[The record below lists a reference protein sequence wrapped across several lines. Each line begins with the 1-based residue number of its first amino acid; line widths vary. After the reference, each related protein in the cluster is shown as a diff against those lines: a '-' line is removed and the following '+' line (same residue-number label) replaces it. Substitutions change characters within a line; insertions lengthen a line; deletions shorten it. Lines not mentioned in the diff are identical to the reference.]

1 MIYFYVMTTPI
12 KYLIIVAFLVSSNS
26 IFSQETYVPDNIFES
41 FLEANGMGNGI
52 PNDDYVTTANISG
65 VGNLIVWGYGIN
77 DLTGIEDFTSLT
89 MLFCFD
95 NNLTTLDLSQNTLL
109 SDLRCNDNQLTSLN
123 VSANTALTTFFCYN
137 NQLTS
142 IVGLGNT
149 SVNDLRCSGNQLSS
163 LDVTGLP
170 NLFKLHCQI
179 NQLTTLDI
187 SMNPQMNDLRCN
199 NNQLT
204 SLDCSASPLL
214 AVLFCQYNQLTTLDL
229 GMTSGITF
237 LHCYENQLSTLDVSL
252 HSGLTNLQCNGNLL
266 TTLDVSQNA
275 DLVTL
280 YAQDNDLNCLVANNG
295 QDLDLNIT
303 NNPLLYCASVTYP
316 PYAVANA
323 QYDANTSFNVVCGGP
338 INNDVNQAGVVLTA
352 QQTGASYQWLDCDS
366 YEPVIGATFQDY
378 AADSTGFYAVE
389 ITYTDCF
396 GTQVDTS
403 TCIYIDCISG
413 INNDVV
419 QTGALLTAE
428 MNGAGY
434 QWLDCDNNYA
444 EIPGETNQ
452 SYTATVVGHYAVKIT
467 FSNLCEA
474 VEIDTSSCHLVQV
487 ADLSE
492 LSLNGAELVKVVDL
506 LGRETPVI
514 PNTPLIYIYSDGTI
528 QRVFKLEE

>member
-1 MIYFYVMTTPI
+1 MR
-12 KYLIIVAFLVSSNS
+12 LLAFALLFSSS
-26 IFSQETYVPDNIFES
+26 ACFAQQTYVPDNNFEA
-41 FLEANGMGNGI
+41 FLEANGMGNGT

-65 VGNLIVWGYGIN
+65 VGSLIVWGYNIA
-77 DLTGIEDFTSLT
+77 DLTGIEDFSSLN
-89 MLFCFD
+89 MLFCF
-95 NNLTTLDLSQNTLL
+95 NNQLTTLDLSQNTMLN
-109 SDLRCNDNQLTSLN
+109 DLRCNDNQLTSLN
-123 VSANTALTTFFCYN
+123 VSTNTLLTTFFCYN

-149 SVNDLRCSGNQLSS
+149 SVNDLRCSGNQLAS

-170 NLFKLHCQI
+170 ALFKLHCQI
-179 NQLTTLDI
+179 NQLTTLDV

-204 SLDCSASPLL
+204 SLNCATSPLL
-214 AVLFCQYNQLTTLDL
+214 AVLFCQYNQLSTLNL
-229 GMTSGITF
+229 GMTSAITF
-237 LHCYENQLSTLDVSL
+237 LHCHENQLTALDVSQ
-252 HSGLTNLQCNGNLL
+252 HSALTNLQCNGNLL
-266 TTLDVSQNA
+266 TYLDVSQNA

-280 YAQDNDLNCLVANNG
+280 YAHDNDLNCLVANNG

-303 NNPLLYCASVTYP
+303 NNSQLACASVTYP

-323 QYDANTSFNVVCGGP
+323 LYDATTSFNVACGGP
-338 INNDVNQAGVVLTA
+338 LNNDVTQTGVVLSA
-352 QQTGASYQWLDCDS
+352 QQNGATYQWLDCESNYD
-366 YEPVIGATFQDY
+366 PVIGSTFQDY

-389 ITYTDCF
+389 ITFSDCF

-413 INNDVV
+413 INNDVI

-428 MNGAGY
+428 MNGASY

-452 SYTATVVGHYAVKIT
+452 SYTASVVGHYAVKIT
-467 FSNLCEA
+467 FSNLCETI
-474 VEIDTSSCHLVQV
+474 ERDTSSCHLVQI

-492 LSLNGAELVKVVDL
+492 LTLNGAKLVKVVDL

-514 PNTPLIYIYSDGTI
+514 PNTPLIYIYSDGSI